1 VRVESRNRLR
11 WTSLDWALAL
21 SVAALAIGARLLPGL
36 RTIDDAYITYRYARN
51 IVEGVGMV
59 YNPGQP
65 VLGTTTPLYT
75 LLMAMLAAGLRSSA
89 YPAISVALNALADGA
104 TAALLYRLA
113 RRMLDHPLPGALLG
127 LLWAI
132 SPMSVTF
139 AIGGMETSVSILLMV
154 GAFSMY
160 LDGRTVW
167 AFGLAALATLAR
179 PDALIWVGPLGLAAV
194 ILLWLQRRDCPA
206 LARFPW
212 VEVAVYLGILAPW
225 LIYATATYGSPI
237 PRSIAAK
244 QVAYHLGPTLA
255 LERLLQHYATP
266 FFEQET
272 FGVPSIRVGAL
283 VYPVLAALGGLRLA
297 RSDVRSLPLVVY
309 PWLYFAVF
317 AAANPLIFRW
327 YLAPPLP
334 FYFLCILAG
343 VWGLLTALGDKVER
357 IKPLRTGLMLAVGAL
372 WVGTS
377 LNAWTL
383 HPDHGPDRPAPKMAW
398 HKLEL
403 LYEQAGR
410 ELADEVGPETV
421 VAAHDIGAVGYYSR
435 ARLLD
440 TLGLVSPE
448 ATAYYPLDPALLATT
463 GTAVPPDLII
473 AQQPDYI
480 VILEAYG
487 RNGLLK
493 DPRFRALYTLRETIE
508 TDIYGSRGMLIYER
522 IGP

>member
-1 VRVESRNRLR
+1 VESRNRPR

-21 SVAALAIGARLLPGL
+21 SAAVLAIGARLLPGL

-75 LLMAMLAAGLRSSA
+75 LLMAVLAAGLRSGA
-89 YPAISVALNALADGA
+89 YPAISAVLNALADGA

-113 RRMLDHPLPGALLG
+113 RRTLDHPLPGALLG

-160 LDGRTVW
+160 LDDRTAW

-179 PDALIWVGPLGLAAV
+179 PDALIWVGLLGAATT
-194 ILLWLQRRDCPA
+194 IRLWRERRDRPA
-206 LARFPW
+206 LARLPW
-212 VEVAVYLGILAPW
+212 AEIAVYLGILAPW
-225 LIYATATYGSPI
+225 LIYATATYGSPM
-237 PRSIAAK
+237 PRSVAAK
-244 QVAYHLGPTLA
+244 QVAYQLPPTLA

-272 FGVPSIRVGAL
+272 FGVLSIRVGAC
-283 VYPVLAALGGLRLA
+283 VYPGLAAWGGLRLA
-297 RSDVRSLPLVVY
+297 RNARNLPLVIY
-309 PWLYFAVF
+309 PWLYFVTF

-343 VWGLLTALGDKVER
+343 VWGVLTALADKARVRLLR
-357 IKPLRTGLMLAVGAL
+357 IGLVLAVGTL
-372 WVGTS
+372 WVATS

-403 LYEQAGR
+403 LYEQVGR
-410 ELADEVGPETV
+410 ELADEAGPETV

-448 ATAYYPLDPALLATT
+448 ASAYYPLDPALLATT

-473 AQQPDYI
+473 AQQPDYV

-493 DPRFRALYTLRETIE
+493 DPRFHALYTLRETIE